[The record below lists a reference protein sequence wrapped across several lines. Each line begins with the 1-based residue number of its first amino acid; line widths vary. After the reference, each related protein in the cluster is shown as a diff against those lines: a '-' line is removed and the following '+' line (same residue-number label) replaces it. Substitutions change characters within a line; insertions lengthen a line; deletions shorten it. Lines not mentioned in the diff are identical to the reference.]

1 MTLKE
6 DAYPVDPKGRP
17 DLTRYADPLEHYLLL
32 YEQYL
37 GALGG
42 RKGPG
47 YEIDLAFR
55 RRAHATWGLIAKGI
69 AAVPHA
75 LAMLKRREREARE
88 DGAAI
93 LAALGQ
99 QHTVVSALLQALEAE
114 DQSEPKDSMIL
125 ALGQMRSKE
134 ALPAL
139 ARIGGGIGGL
149 AAALSLLRTGI
160 DVHVYEQARGLT
172 EVGPNVFSF
181 RQEIVKEN
189 LVSH

>member
-42 RKGPG
+42 RRGPG

-139 ARIGGGIGGL
+139 ARIIRNRSVDGDTRWTAVEALGRIARRPFIKQPDPV
-149 AAALSLLRTGI
+149 AAALAWLDKQR
-160 DVHVYEQARGLT
+160 A
-172 EVGPNVFSF
+172 
-181 RQEIVKEN
+181 
-189 LVSH
+189 